1 MKGRYSIMVN
11 WIQTINGFINVSHV
25 RRLSVASLGDV
36 VQILAWFDDD
46 IEHCIVINEYNA
58 NKTYQ
63 AEYNDGY
70 VTLSAE
76 CAARHDI
83 AGIMSRAK
91 CYALGN
97 FSTETEQAT

>member
-1 MKGRYSIMVN
+1 MVN

-25 RRLSVASLGDV
+25 RRFTVSSLGDV

-46 IEHCIVINEYNA
+46 IEHCIVINEYHT

-63 AEYNDGY
+63 TEYDED
-70 VTLSAE
+70 LSAE

-83 AGIMSRAK
+83 AGILNNLK
-91 CYALGN
+91 CYGLGN
-97 FSTETEQAT
+97 FSVEVQPT

>member
-1 MKGRYSIMVN
+1 MVN

-25 RRLSVASLGDV
+25 RRFTVSSLGDV

-46 IEHCIVINEYNA
+46 IEHCIVINEYHT

-70 VTLSAE
+70 VNLSAE
-76 CAARHDI
+76 CAARHDL
-83 AGIMSRAK
+83 AGILNNLK
-91 CYALGN
+91 CYALAN
-97 FSTETEQAT
+97 FSVEVQQDGETIR